1 MKVLITG
8 GAGYIGTELVIKL
21 NNCEDVSEIIVY
33 DNLWKNN
40 YNLFLHSKIKKGKVK
55 FVKGELLD
63 SRKLDKILQGVDIV
77 YHLAAR
83 VAARLVNASHH
94 LYEQINNWGT
104 AELVYAVEKHNVK
117 KFIYASSISVYGDS
131 DEIIDEN
138 TIPNPKTYYGASKL
152 RGEEHVERLMS
163 KIDTHILRIGNV
175 YGYGTSMRFD
185 TIINKFMFDAE
196 FKGRIKILGNGNQKR
211 AFINIDRLV
220 ELLSEIKTP
229 GLKSGIYNT
238 VEYNLSVNDM
248 VEIVKNM
255 IPETEMLF
263 VNQHLKLRNIEVLPD
278 KRIINTSKI
287 SDKIFNSQLE
297 NFKISLENSFK
308 IYN

>member
-8 GAGYIGTELVIKL
+8 GAGYLGTELVIKL
-21 NNCEDVSEIIVY
+21 NDCPEVSEIIVY

-40 YNLFLHSKIKKGKVK
+40 YNLFTHSKIKKGKVK

-63 SRKLDKILQGVDIV
+63 SRKLEAVLQGVDVV

-104 AELVYAVEKHNVK
+104 AELVYAVEKSNVK
-117 KFIYASSISVYGDS
+117 TFIYASSIAVYGDS
-131 DEIIDEN
+131 TEPIDEN

-152 RGEEHVERLMS
+152 RGEEHVNRLIS
-163 KIDTHILRIGNV
+163 KMDTYILRIGNV

-185 TIINKFMFDAE
+185 TVVNKFMFDAE
-196 FKGRIKILGNGNQKR
+196 FKGRIKILGDGNQKR
-211 AFINIDRLV
+211 SFIDIDRLTN
-220 ELLSEIKTP
+220 LFSSLKQSKI
-229 GLKSGIYNT
+229 KSGVYNA
-238 VEYNLSVNDM
+238 VEYSMSVNDL

-255 IPETEMLF
+255 LPQTEMLF
-263 VNQHLKLRNIEVLPD
+263 VSQHLKLRNIDVIPD
-278 KRIINTSKI
+278 KRIINLSEI
-287 SDKIFNSQLE
+287 NDEEFNNQLLE
-297 NFKISLENSFK
+297 FKEALENSSK
-308 IYN
+308 M

>member
-21 NNCEDVSEIIVY
+21 NQCPDVSEIIVY

-40 YNLFLHSKIKKGKVK
+40 YNLFLHSQIKKGKVT

-63 SRKLDKILQGVDIV
+63 SRKLEKVLQGVDVV

-104 AELVYAVEKHNVK
+104 AELVYAVEKSNVK
-117 KFIYASSISVYGDS
+117 KFIYASSIAVYGDS
-131 DEIIDEN
+131 AEQIDEN
-138 TIPNPKTYYGASKL
+138 TIPNPKTYYGSSKL
-152 RGEEHVERLMS
+152 RGEEHVARLMS
-163 KIDTHILRIGNV
+163 KIDTYTLRIGNV

-185 TIINKFMFDAE
+185 TVVNKFMFDAE
-196 FKGRIKILGNGNQKR
+196 FKGRIKILGDGNQKR
-211 AFINIDRLV
+211 AFINIERLINI
-220 ELLSEIKTP
+220 LSDLKTSS
-229 GLKSGIYNT
+229 LKSGTYNA
-238 VEYNLSVNDM
+238 VEYNMSVNDL

-255 IPETEMLF
+255 MPETEMLF
-263 VNQHLKLRNIEVLPD
+263 VSQHLKLRNIDVKPD
-278 KRIINTSKI
+278 ERIIDISGI
-287 SDKIFNSQLE
+287 SDEAFNEQLLE
-297 NFKISLENSFK
+297 FINALENSK
-308 IYN
+308 KL

>member
-8 GAGYIGTELVIKL
+8 GAGYLGSELVIKL
-21 NNCEDVSEIIVY
+21 NQCPEVSEIIVY

-63 SRKLDKILQGVDIV
+63 SRKLEKVLQGVDVV

-104 AELVYAVEKHNVK
+104 AELVYAIEKSNVK
-117 KFIYASSISVYGDS
+117 KFIYASSIAVYGDS
-131 DEIIDEN
+131 TEQMDIN
-138 TIPNPKTYYGASKL
+138 TIPNPKTYYGSSKL
-152 RGEEHVERLMS
+152 RGEEHVNRLMS
-163 KIDTHILRIGNV
+163 KIDTYTLRIGNV

-185 TIINKFMFDAE
+185 TVVNKFMFDAE
-196 FKGRIKILGNGNQKR
+196 FKGRIKILGDGNQKR
-211 AFINIDRLV
+211 AFINIDRITSI
-220 ELLSEIKTP
+220 LSDLKATD
-229 GLKSGIYNT
+229 LKSGVYNA
-238 VEYNLSVNDM
+238 VEYNMSVNDL

-263 VNQHLKLRNIEVLPD
+263 VNQHLKLRNIDVKPD
-278 KRIINTSKI
+278 NRIIDVSAI
-287 SDKIFNSQLE
+287 SDEAFNEQLLE
-297 NFKISLENSFK
+297 FKNALENSTK
-308 IYN
+308 I